1 MMKKI
6 IILLVIIA
14 SGLGCKKENSYNFS
28 SSLVGKWSW
37 LISCGG
43 VAGCWTPVSTRTTI
57 NLVFS
62 SDSIYNFYQNDTLK
76 ESVRYSTYKL
86 ISVDGK
92 DTSDVIKLGSVSEMY
107 SIYHD
112 TLMLSSLE
120 FLNAGS
126 SYKRIK

>member
-1 MMKKI
+1 ML
-6 IILLVIIA
+6 LLVIIV
-14 SGLGCKKENSYNFS
+14 SSFGCKKDNSYNFS

-37 LISCGG
+37 FISCGG
-43 VAGCWTPVSTRTTI
+43 VAGCWTPVSTRTTT
-57 NLVFS
+57 NLVFT

-76 ESVRYSTYKL
+76 GSSRFSTYKL

-92 DTSDVIKLGSVSEMY
+92 DTSNVIKLGSVSEMY

-112 TLMLSSLE
+112 TFMLSSLE

>member
-6 IILLVIIA
+6 IFLLIIIA
-14 SGLGCKKENSYNFS
+14 SGFGCKKENSYNFS

-43 VAGCWTPVSTRTTI
+43 VAGCWTPVSTRTTV

-62 SDSIYNFYQNDTLK
+62 SDSIYSYYKNDTLK
-76 ESVRYSTYKL
+76 GSIRYSTYKL
-86 ISVDGK
+86 ISVDRK
-92 DTSDVIKLGSVSEMY
+92 DTSLGIKLGSVSYTY

-112 TLMLSSLE
+112 TLTLNSLE
-120 FLNAGS
+120 FFNAGS
-126 SYKRIK
+126 SYERIK

>member
-1 MMKKI
+1 M
-6 IILLVIIA
+6 VIIA
-14 SGLGCKKENSYNFS
+14 SGFGCKKENSYNFS

-43 VAGCWTPVSTRTTI
+43 VAGCWTPVSTRTTV

-76 ESVRYSTYKL
+76 ESIRYFNYKL
-86 ISVDGK
+86 ISVDRK
-92 DTSDVIKLGSVSEMY
+92 DTSLGIKLGSVSDTY
-107 SIYHD
+107 SIFHD
-112 TLMLSSLE
+112 TLTLNSLE
-120 FLNAGS
+120 FFNAGS